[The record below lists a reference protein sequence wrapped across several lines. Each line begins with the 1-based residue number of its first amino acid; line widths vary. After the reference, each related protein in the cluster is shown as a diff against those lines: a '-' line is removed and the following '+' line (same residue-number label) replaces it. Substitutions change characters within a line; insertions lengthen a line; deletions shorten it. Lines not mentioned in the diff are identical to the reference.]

1 MTAVNPQLV
10 RGWLAARSV
19 ARGLP
24 APVADSGGW
33 RVETASPTEL
43 RRYVFAAPAG
53 GLRRLGATIDAPN
66 VALKLCGAEA
76 TMRALLP
83 VRWRVTGDSFL
94 MTGDA
99 AIPSARTVAPGY
111 FVDLTVTGPIATVRI
126 TTPDGQL
133 AASGFAAE
141 HDGVFVYD
149 RIVTDPAHSRRGLGS
164 VVMATLA
171 TARRSAASR
180 QVLVATAPG
189 RALYE
194 TLGWTIC
201 SPYTTALLPSGR
213 H

>member
-1 MTAVNPQLV
+1 MTAVDPQLV

-24 APVADSGGW
+24 TPVADSGGW
-33 RVETASPTEL
+33 RVDTASPTEL
-43 RRYVFAAPAG
+43 RRYVFAAPAE
-53 GLRRLGATIDAPN
+53 GLRRLGATIDAPL
-66 VALKLCGAEA
+66 VALKLCGIAA

-83 VRWRVTGDSFL
+83 GRWQVTSDSFL

-99 AIPSARTVAPGY
+99 ATRGTRTAPPGY
-111 FVDLTVTGPIATVRI
+111 SVELTATGPVATVRI
-126 TTPDGQL
+126 TAPDGQL

-149 RIVTDPAHSRRGLGS
+149 RIVTEPAQLRRGLGS
-164 VVMATLA
+164 MVMATLA
-171 TARRSAASR
+171 TARQSSASR
-180 QVLVATAPG
+180 AVLVATPPG

-201 SPYTTALLPSGR
+201 SPYTTALLPSGKQ
-213 H
+213 